1 MPHAGSRVTGTGT
14 RVEVNSAVDANGST
28 ASQRFRRA
36 VSPRL
41 AATPD
46 LRHDPQG
53 WSSLSTTDLPLFEAV
68 V

>member
-1 MPHAGSRVTGTGT
+1 MPHAEGQSTETGT
-14 RVEVNSAVDANGST
+14 RKEMYRAVDANAST
-28 ASQRFRRA
+28 ASQRIRRA

-46 LRHDPQG
+46 VHHDPQG
-53 WSSLSTTDLPLFEAV
+53 WSSLSMADLPLFEAV

>member
-14 RVEVNSAVDANGST
+14 RVEVNSALDANASIV
-28 ASQRFRRA
+28 SQRIRRA

-46 LRHDPQG
+46 LHHDPQG
-53 WSSLSTTDLPLFEAV
+53 WSGLPLFEAV
-68 V
+68 A